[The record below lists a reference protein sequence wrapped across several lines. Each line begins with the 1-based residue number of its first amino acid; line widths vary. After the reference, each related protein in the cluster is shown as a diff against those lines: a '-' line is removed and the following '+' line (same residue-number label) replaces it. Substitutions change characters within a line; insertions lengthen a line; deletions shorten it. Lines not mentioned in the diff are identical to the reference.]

1 MKKAMNQPQNT
12 ADQVNVDSNSL
23 GTVKPDLKLN
33 SPQQAAFLQA
43 LLGGSYSLRE
53 LMVEYGLNH
62 PNDIAFKLR
71 GRGWK
76 IHTLPE
82 TVMTRYGNTTRA
94 GRYELDAGQHDYARE
109 AIQVFRVEQ
118 AKTC

>member
-1 MKKAMNQPQNT
+1 MKQAMHQPQNT
-12 ADQVNVDSNSL
+12 ATQANVNSNAL
-23 GTVKPDLKLN
+23 GAVSPDLRLR

-53 LMVEYGLNH
+53 LMAGYGFNH

-82 TVMTRYGNTTRA
+82 TVTTRYGNTTRA
-94 GRYELDAGQHDYARE
+94 GRYELDASQHDYARE
-109 AIQVFRVEQ
+109 AIRLFK
-118 AKTC
+118 AK